1 MLIVAQTTSMTEMLH
16 KIAQQKYET
25 WCRSN
30 YTRGRIAMQNSLAKT
45 YTGVGANTCMADLLH
60 KIA

>member
-1 MLIVAQTTSMTEMLH
+1 MATTYVLIVAQTTSMTEMLH

-30 YTRGRIAMQNSLAKT
+30 YTRDRIAAQNSLAKKH
-45 YTGVGANTCMADLLH
+45 MLL
-60 KIA
+60 